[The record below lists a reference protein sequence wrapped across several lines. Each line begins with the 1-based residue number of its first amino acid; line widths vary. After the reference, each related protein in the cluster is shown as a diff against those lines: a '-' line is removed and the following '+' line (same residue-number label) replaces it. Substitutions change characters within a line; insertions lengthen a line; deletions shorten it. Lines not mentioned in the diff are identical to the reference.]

1 MRKHLVIAAAAL
13 AGLFGARDALAQGTV
28 AFASLPQGTI
38 NFFQTS
44 ALAKVIQEHSD
55 LRMRVSPLRSGAL
68 AIAALNA
75 GEAEFH
81 LGSTHEAAAGLTGA
95 DYFKGHKNPNIRVAF
110 NLRPLTL
117 GMLVRKDSGINSY
130 ADLKGKRMPTG
141 WNAFPSSQD
150 YLLALLKTAGLTLKD
165 VQHVPVPGL
174 VRSVADFKEGKNDGT
189 IVAVEAPMVREA
201 DSAVGGL
208 KFLSVREGPEALAA
222 VQSFNP
228 YFYIA
233 TVDPGPRAVGVEK
246 PTRVLAFD
254 ITIVTSAKVP
264 DSIVE
269 TVVKIVHDHR
279 ADLIKAHGS
288 FAAFHPENMAK
299 QFPGLQYHPAA
310 KKYYEQIGIWKGKG
324 DGM

>member
-1 MRKHLVIAAAAL
+1 MKKHLAIAAAAAL
-13 AGLFGARDALAQGTV
+13 GLLGARAATAQTV

-38 NFFQTS
+38 NYFQTS
-44 ALAKVIQEHSD
+44 ALAKVIQEHSN

-68 AIAALNA
+68 AVAAVNA

-81 LGSTHEAAAGLTGA
+81 LGSTHEAAAGLLGET
-95 DYFKGHKNPNIRVAF
+95 YFKGRKNPNIRIAF

-117 GMLVRKDSGINSY
+117 AMLVRKDSGIDSY

-150 YLLALLKTAGLTLKD
+150 YLLALLKTGGLTLKD
-165 VQHVPVPGL
+165 VEHVPVPGL
-174 VRSVADFKEGKNDGT
+174 VRSVEDFKEGKNDGT
-189 IVAVEAPMVREA
+189 VVAVEAPMVREA

-208 KFLSVREGPEALAA
+208 RFLSIPEGPAALAA
-222 VQSFNP
+222 VQSFNR

-233 TVDPGPRAVGVEK
+233 TVQPGPRAVGIEK

-254 ITIVTSAKVP
+254 ITIITSAKVP
-264 DSIVE
+264 DSVVK
-269 TVVKIVHDHR
+269 TVVKVVHDHR
-279 ADLIKAHGS
+279 AELIKAHGS

-299 QFPGLQYHPAA
+299 QFPTLHYHPGAVA
-310 KKYYEQIGIWKGKG
+310 YYKDIGIWPKGE
-324 DGM
+324 